1 MKRLILLALA
11 ISSITLNAQNRVEVT
26 MEDGT
31 TQTYPTSSVEAIRF
45 EQGNNFTI
53 TTEEGETIAFDGNA
67 RNIRF
72 KKDHAIDGTSVQ
84 TITQSLGLGWN
95 LGNNLDAQ
103 NNGYSSETAWG
114 NRPAT
119 LKTFQAVKAAGFSSV
134 RIPITWMGHIGS
146 APDYKIE
153 EKYMNR
159 VAEVVGYAK
168 EVGLKAIINI
178 HHDGADSK
186 YWLDILGASKS
197 AERNTQVKN
206 QLSALWKQIAE
217 RFKYEGDY
225 LIFEAMNEIHDGNWG
240 WGENRTD
247 GGAQYRVYNEWL
259 QLFVDVVRSTGGENR
274 YRYLGC
280 PGYVTNI
287 DLTIS
292 ELKLPTDVVKNR
304 LLVAVHFYD
313 PYTYALNNEKTEW
326 GHTGR
331 DKEEWG
337 DEDNVIDNFN
347 RMKKKFVDNGVPVYL
362 GEFGCVHRSTDRAE
376 AFRKYYLEYVC
387 KAAKDYGLSLFFWDN
402 GSAGTGKEQSGL
414 IDHATGAYLNN
425 GKEVVDIM
433 VNAYYNEDPNYTLQS
448 VYNNAPR

>member
-186 YWLDILGASKS
+186 YWLDILGA
-197 AERNTQVKN
+197 
-206 QLSALWKQIAE
+206 
-217 RFKYEGDY
+217 
-225 LIFEAMNEIHDGNWG
+225 
-240 WGENRTD
+240 
-247 GGAQYRVYNEWL
+247 
-259 QLFVDVVRSTGGENR
+259 
-274 YRYLGC
+274 
-280 PGYVTNI
+280 
-287 DLTIS
+287 
-292 ELKLPTDVVKNR
+292 
-304 LLVAVHFYD
+304 
-313 PYTYALNNEKTEW
+313 
-326 GHTGR
+326 
-331 DKEEWG
+331 
-337 DEDNVIDNFN
+337 
-347 RMKKKFVDNGVPVYL
+347 
-362 GEFGCVHRSTDRAE
+362 
-376 AFRKYYLEYVC
+376 
-387 KAAKDYGLSLFFWDN
+387 
-402 GSAGTGKEQSGL
+402 
-414 IDHATGAYLNN
+414 
-425 GKEVVDIM
+425 
-433 VNAYYNEDPNYTLQS
+433 
-448 VYNNAPR
+448 